1 MVSDQEQLRVE
12 VIYAR
17 PDEHDPVE
25 ILVPKGAT
33 VRAAIERSRI
43 GERYPEID
51 LAVNKVGVFGE
62 LRSLDDTIQAHDRI
76 EIYRPL
82 LIDPKEARRANAKL
96 EAQAVTP
103 SRSK

>member
-1 MVSDQEQLRVE
+1 MVNLTVE

-17 PDEHDPVE
+17 PDVQEPIEV
-25 ILVPKGAT
+25 LVPKGAT

-43 GERYPEID
+43 GETYPEID
-51 LAVNKVGVFGE
+51 FAVNKVGIFGE
-62 LRSLDDTIQAHDRI
+62 LCSLDDTVQADDRV

-96 EAQAVTP
+96 EAEARAP
-103 SRSK
+103 DRSK